1 MNKGNDRRS
10 AKRIS
15 YICEVDCEGEGIS
28 RLSTRINDI
37 SLTGAFIDS
46 LTCFAPGT
54 VVRLKFDVKGVSIET
69 DAEVRYSMPQIGM
82 GVHFLRL
89 TSDHHAA
96 LESLIEG
103 KPLVLPEPPQQ
114 AVHKT
119 EATGADAQSIFMG
132 NLAMVNLLD
141 AIQMIENSRMTGALM
156 LTLPGL
162 KGEIQFNSGLIAGAR
177 TGDEA
182 GAGALTKF
190 IDVHDGTF
198 EFIKSDE
205 PYNPTIQTR
214 SNLGLLT
221 DMMRVKD
228 QETVAPSHD

>member
-1 MNKGNDRRS
+1 MNKGNDRRL

-69 DAEVRYSMPQIGM
+69 EAEVRYSMPQIGM

-89 TSDHHAA
+89 TSEQRAA

-103 KPLVLPEPPQQ
+103 KPLVLPEPPEQ

-119 EATGADAQSIFMG
+119 EATGAGAQSIFMG

-141 AIQMIENSRMTGALM
+141 AIQMIENSRMTGALR
-156 LTLPGL
+156 LNLPGL
-162 KGEIQFNSGLIAGAR
+162 NGEIQFNSGLIAGALA
-177 TGDEA
+177 D
-182 GAGALTKF
+182 GADGASALTKF
-190 IDVHDGTF
+190 INVHDGTF

-214 SNLGLLT
+214 SNMGLLT
-221 DMMRVKD
+221 DMMRVKA
-228 QETVAPSHD
+228 EESAAPSRD

>member
-1 MNKGNDRRS
+1 
-10 AKRIS
+10 
-15 YICEVDCEGEGIS
+15 
-28 RLSTRINDI
+28 
-37 SLTGAFIDS
+37 
-46 LTCFAPGT
+46 
-54 VVRLKFDVKGVSIET
+54 
-69 DAEVRYSMPQIGM
+69 
-82 GVHFLRL
+82 
-89 TSDHHAA
+89 
-96 LESLIEG
+96 
-103 KPLVLPEPPQQ
+103 VLPEPPQQ